1 MLNIYEIGLEKNKME
16 NFIKKYHNSGRLGYF
31 FAIIFLLFLL
41 PHCAKEE
48 KKVEDMNF
56 EELKKKT
63 LSALDLKKDE
73 LAIECLERLIAQN
86 PDNQNIAEYKLMLAD
101 LYFNSGNL
109 PSAYQ
114 LYEHYKEFYP
124 SDQKAEFATYR
135 AILSK
140 FYQTLRIECDQRD
153 TEQTMTLCDQYTANP
168 TYQEYEKDVIDIR
181 NTCQRKIIDKEVY
194 VFNQYLKEGKKRS
207 GNKREA
213 KFDAARTRLK
223 YLHDTY
229 LEKDPTLQ
237 ARLTFLECKLD
248 QAEKKDEALKQK
260 VEFLVDQYPNSHFTK
275 MAQRLIG
282 KDVLGFVF

>member
-1 MLNIYEIGLEKNKME
+1 MLNIYKIGLEKNKMKD
-16 NFIKKYHNSGRLGYF
+16 FMKKSYNYGKLGYF
-31 FAIIFLLFLL
+31 LVFIFLLFLL
-41 PHCAKEE
+41 PQCAKEE

-56 EELKKKT
+56 NELKKKT

-73 LAIECLERLIAQN
+73 LAIECLEKLIAQN
-86 PDNQNIAEYKLMLAD
+86 PDNENIAEYKLMLAD

-109 PSAYQ
+109 PSSYQ

-124 SDQKAEFATYR
+124 SDKKAEFAAYR

-140 FYQTLRIECDQRD
+140 FYQTLRIECDQSD
-153 TEQTMTLCDQYTANP
+153 TEQTIKLCDQYTHNS
-168 TYQEYEKDVIDIR
+168 TYQEYAKDVVDIR

-207 GNKREA
+207 GKKREV

-229 LEKDPTLQ
+229 LEKDPALQ

-248 QAEKKDEALKQK
+248 QAEKNEEALKQK
-260 VEFLVDQYPNSHFTK
+260 VEFLADQYPNSHFTK